1 MIRHVSETQLN
12 EWADDSIESV
22 QRDRVERHLAACA
35 ECRTSALA
43 LRTMLE
49 EMAALS
55 REIAPPS
62 TLHAAIRTRI
72 EMEAQ
77 ETAAPVQPVTSVR
90 WSDRSL
96 RSLRVPLAAAALIV
110 ISLTIALTT
119 MVNRGRQPIV
129 ASAPPVGDSSLVA
142 MEARYAEATAELEA
156 LLREVRAAL
165 PPGTIALLDRDLAV
179 LDAALRETRHALA
192 LDPGNPTLTSILL
205 ASYEKK
211 LDLLRFAA
219 DAQSL

>member
-1 MIRHVSETQLN
+1 MNRHASETQLN
-12 EWADDSIESV
+12 DWADDSIEDA
-22 QRDRVERHLAACA
+22 QREWVERHLAACA
-35 ECRTSALA
+35 ECSASALE
-43 LRTMLE
+43 LRAMLE

-55 REIAPPS
+55 KEIAPPP
-62 TLHAAIRTRI
+62 TVHASIRARI
-72 EMEAQ
+72 EVEVQ
-77 ETAAPVQPVTSVR
+77 ESAEPAGSVTTFH
-90 WSDRSL
+90 WFDRSL

-110 ISLTIALTT
+110 ISLTVALTT
-119 MVNRGRQPIV
+119 MVNRGRVPIV
-129 ASAPPVGDSSLVA
+129 ASAPPVGDTSLVA

-165 PPGTIALLDRDLAV
+165 PPGTIALLDQDLAV
-179 LDAALRETRHALA
+179 LDAALRETRDALA

-211 LDLLRFAA
+211 LDLLRLAA